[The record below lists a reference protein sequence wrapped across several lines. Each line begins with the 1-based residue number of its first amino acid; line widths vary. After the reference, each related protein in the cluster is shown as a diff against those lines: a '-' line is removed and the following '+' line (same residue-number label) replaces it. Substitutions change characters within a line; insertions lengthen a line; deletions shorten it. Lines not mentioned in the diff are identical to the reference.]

1 MVCLVAVSHSPR
13 LADAAVALAIEMV
26 PGGSLLIALAGL
38 AYAREL
44 VGPLVLGAVLVIICH
59 PVRHPLE
66 RAGWPRWAATT
77 AVIVVAYLIIAI
89 LALLL
94 TFAGIQFARL
104 VGDYSDQLKASAQ
117 AVVDWVQSFGV
128 DQEGADAAASV
139 LDPST
144 ILSFATSLGGTAL
157 GVLTALFFVLAYI
170 IFSAADGS
178 RYTRAEEAFGTGV
191 KPLVRRFVVYNSNFP
206 LSSQLSAI
214 SFQPL
219 IHRLQKPR
227 NREPLEP

>member
-1 MVCLVAVSHSPR
+1 MLIG
-13 LADAAVALAIEMV
+13 LAAAV
-26 PGGSLLIALAGL
+26 IALAGL

-77 AVIVVAYLIIAI
+77 AVIVVAYLIIAV

-117 AVVDWVQSFGV
+117 AVVEWVQSFGV
-128 DQEGADAAASV
+128 DQAGGGCRGIRSRSRA
-139 LDPST
+139 PS
-144 ILSFATSLGGTAL
+144 
-157 GVLTALFFVLAYI
+157 
-170 IFSAADGS
+170 
-178 RYTRAEEAFGTGV
+178 
-191 KPLVRRFVVYNSNFP
+191 
-206 LSSQLSAI
+206 
-214 SFQPL
+214 
-219 IHRLQKPR
+219 
-227 NREPLEP
+227 